1 MEKIDYL
8 ALLQGINVGGKN
20 TVKMDELKKIFQ
32 KMKFMD
38 IKTYIQSGNVLF
50 KDYESNK
57 LKVAKR
63 IEKTLLNEFKNEI
76 RVAILTF
83 SEIDDVLNNIPNEFG
98 KDNKKYKYDI
108 LFLIEPLIKEEI
120 MEKIKTIKG
129 DDKIYEGEK
138 VFYVK
143 RNTEKLTGSYITQM
157 LKISPN
163 ITVRN
168 LNTTKKLYE
177 LMSER
182 NENFT
187 K

>member
-8 ALLQGINVGGKN
+8 VLLQGINVGGKN
-20 TVKMDELKKIFQ
+20 TIKMDELKKIFE
-32 KMKFMD
+32 KMKFSD

-50 KDYESNK
+50 KDYENNK
-57 LKVAKR
+57 LKLAKR
-63 IEKTLLNEFKNEI
+63 IEKTLLNEFKDGI
-76 RVAILTF
+76 KVTILTF
-83 SEIDDVLNNIPNEFG
+83 SEIEDILNNIPNDFG

-108 LFLIEPLIKEEI
+108 LFLIEPITKEGI
-120 MEKIKTIKG
+120 MEKIKTIKN
-129 DDKIYEGEK
+129 DDKICEGEK

-143 RNTEKLTGSYITQM
+143 RNTEKLTGSYITQV

-177 LMSER
+177 LMLER
-182 NENFT
+182 KENV
-187 K
+187 